1 MRRVMPGLDL
11 VVPAQGPASWMVRYQ
26 PRGLAPNGKR
36 WAPRTVKIGSTAS
49 HSLPEAMD
57 ETVRLKARVLAGE
70 DPAEDRRAAAQRR
83 RERARAAQAR
93 LSCREALTAY
103 GALLAVRR
111 LSTRHARDEVGHA
124 YRALASV
131 GMVDA
136 PPALVTTAMVEAA
149 MARCPAGSQRARFAA
164 LHRFLVWALRNEGA
178 GAVSPTLLLSR
189 HERPK
194 PVAPRER
201 VLSAAEVAA
210 IWHAAASHPVTVTGD
225 VVQFLISVPARENE
239 VGQMRWHDV
248 DMAARVWE
256 MPTSKNGAP
265 HRFPLNAHAL
275 AILQRRR
282 WAAGGTPP
290 SEQPVFP
297 APKSNG
303 KKPYVSWNGAK
314 LWLDRQSGVVGWV
327 IHDFRRSFA
336 TLMAEAGFDDGVL
349 DLSLNHRASG
359 SRNKVTRTYNLSL
372 RWLERVR
379 LMHAWSTFLDTAIGG
394 PRNPDQTADILELP
408 GIANAAGVSPMPPK
422 TQTLQGSAGEAD
434 DNSAGSAAPALSEV
448 IVRAIEGET
457 PADAGRDMLRRLVR
471 IEAAV
476 AGETPAPAEEKVEKN
491 PGGGRP
497 LDIYIG
503 ALVDFMAGN
512 VAGFADAVAETLP
525 KIARPADRRAV
536 EQFLLVFAEVFEIR
550 LIERIRERNRQHF
563 VYERPRLPKDWEH
576 TLADAMR
583 RWNKKEPPGE

>member
-1 MRRVMPGLDL
+1 
-11 VVPAQGPASWMVRYQ
+11 
-26 PRGLAPNGKR
+26 
-36 WAPRTVKIGSTAS
+36 
-49 HSLPEAMD
+49 MD
-57 ETVRLKARVLAGE
+57 ETVRLGARVLAGE

-83 RERARAAQAR
+83 RVRSRAAQAR

-239 VGQMRWHDV
+239 GRPDALARCGYGRPRVGNANVEERRATQISAERARPGDPSAPSLGGRWHASV
-248 DMAARVWE
+248 GTAGV
-256 MPTSKNGAP
+256 SGA
-265 HRFPLNAHAL
+265 
-275 AILQRRR
+275 Q
-282 WAAGGTPP
+282 
-290 SEQPVFP
+290 EQWQETLCQ
-297 APKSNG
+297 
-303 KKPYVSWNGAK
+303 SWNGAK

-408 GIANAAGVSPMPPK
+408 GIANAAGPPPRCRPRRKPSKARRERLTTTVPVLRLRLRSPKSSSGRSRARPLLMRAGICCAGWCASRPPWPVK
-422 TQTLQGSAGEAD
+422 
-434 DNSAGSAAPALSEV
+434 
-448 IVRAIEGET
+448 
-457 PADAGRDMLRRLVR
+457 RRLQ
-471 IEAAV
+471 
-476 AGETPAPAEEKVEKN
+476 
-491 PGGGRP
+491 
-497 LDIYIG
+497 
-503 ALVDFMAGN
+503 
-512 VAGFADAVAETLP
+512 P
-525 KIARPADRRAV
+525 KR
-536 EQFLLVFAEVFEIR
+536 
-550 LIERIRERNRQHF
+550 
-563 VYERPRLPKDWEH
+563 K
-576 TLADAMR
+576 
-583 RWNKKEPPGE
+583 